1 MLPSNYKMTFR
12 ICHGFTN
19 PAMEEKDTRWS
30 AVLESKGLLHMPSQE
45 SLFAV
50 NNKLSIK

>member
-1 MLPSNYKMTFR
+1 MTFR

-30 AVLESKGLLHMPSQE
+30 AVLESKGLLQGGWQTAGCMQLAIVMYMRE
-45 SLFAV
+45 T
-50 NNKLSIK
+50 